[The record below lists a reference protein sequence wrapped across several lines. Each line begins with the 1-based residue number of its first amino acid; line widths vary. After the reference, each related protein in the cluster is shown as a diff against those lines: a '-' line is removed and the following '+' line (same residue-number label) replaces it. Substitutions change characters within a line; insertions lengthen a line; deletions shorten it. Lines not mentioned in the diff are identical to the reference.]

1 MNSDNIYYGMF
12 AILCGMIMF
21 YISYKNLRKEKETT
35 NFDTRYL
42 IFGILAI
49 LGGLYLLFKV
59 FLSI

>member
-12 AILCGMIMF
+12 AILCGTIMF
-21 YISYKNLRKEKETT
+21 YISYKNLRKETT

-49 LGGLYLLFKV
+49 FGGLYLLLKF
-59 FLSI
+59 FLSS